1 MRNQRMFQ
9 DFLFLLNI
17 DGFRFFQEK
26 EEEEKEEEEKEEE
39 ELERERGGPKGR
51 PSQRENSIQ

>member
-1 MRNQRMFQ
+1 MFQ

-17 DGFRFFQEK
+17 DGFRCFQEK
-26 EEEEKEEEEKEEE
+26 EKEEE
-39 ELERERGGPKGR
+39 ERERGGPKGR

>member
-26 EEEEKEEEEKEEE
+26 EKEEE
-39 ELERERGGPKGR
+39 ERERGGPKGR

>member
-26 EEEEKEEEEKEEE
+26 EEEEKEEE
-39 ELERERGGPKGR
+39 LERERGGPKGR

>member
-26 EEEEKEEEEKEEE
+26 EEE
-39 ELERERGGPKGR
+39 RERGGPKGH
-51 PSQRENSIQ
+51 PSQLENHIQ

>member
-1 MRNQRMFQ
+1 MFQ

-26 EEEEKEEEEKEEE
+26 EKEEE
-39 ELERERGGPKGR
+39 ERERGGPKGR

>member
-1 MRNQRMFQ
+1 MFQ

-26 EEEEKEEEEKEEE
+26 EEEEKEEE
-39 ELERERGGPKGR
+39 LERERGGPKGR